1 MASKIPKDVE
11 HVEKVFVYEP
21 KPKLAT
27 EIILGTSEDA
37 EKLRLLHK
45 KYMLEVRCIYSG

>member
-1 MASKIPKDVE
+1 MVSKIPKDVE

-21 KPKLAT
+21 KPTLAT
-27 EIILGTSEDA
+27 EILLGTSEDA

-45 KYMLEVRCIYSG
+45 RHMLEVRCVNAE